1 MSSTARTRSKKLAV
15 NKYRLNKL
23 LDELEELCSASTD
36 TEIEDQFAMTE
47 RGSPGG
53 VGADPGGGRDAE
65 RIRGMVEVSEDLQ
78 TIKGCRSCK
87 PGRSVSSHRER
98 ETAAVFWKSTGL
110 LPPPPHFGTLWDRSD
125 LDGTAQF
132 AYLLSCLTGKARGA
146 IEEIPVTAANHAHA
160 VEILRNRFGRPEKVA
175 REHILTL
182 CKAPECREMTPQSIQ
197 SLVDELTTNL
207 KCLTALDKDPF
218 T

>member
-23 LDELEELCSASTD
+23 LDELEELCSACTD

-78 TIKGCRSCK
+78 TIKDHASLAGQSARIGNGKLPQFSGK
-87 PGRSVSSHRER
+87 VLDSS
-98 ETAAVFWKSTGL
+98 
-110 LPPPPHFGTLWDRSD
+110 PPPPHFGTLWDRSD
-125 LDGTAQF
+125 LDGKAKF